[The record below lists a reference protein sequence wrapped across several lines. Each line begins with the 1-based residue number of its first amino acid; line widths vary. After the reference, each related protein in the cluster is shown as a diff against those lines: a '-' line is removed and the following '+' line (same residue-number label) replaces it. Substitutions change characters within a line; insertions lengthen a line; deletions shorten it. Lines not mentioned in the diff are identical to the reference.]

1 MFISKNTMRLL
12 TFLLSPLKN
21 DSRRFPKMAS
31 FVNQIAIVAA
41 MTIIIATASAQSAEP
56 AQRPPNIIV
65 ILADDLGCGDLSLYG
80 GWVKTPRIDRMAK
93 EGMTFT
99 DFHSNSSVCSPTRTA
114 FLTGRYQQRVGIVDV
129 IVGKNEPDTGIPPAT
144 STLSRVFQKSGYATA
159 LFGKWHCGY
168 EPRFNPRHL
177 GFDEFVGFLHGG
189 GGYHSPNFWRD
200 GLQPL
205 SLQGYSTDIITNRSL
220 DFIRRHQDKPFFLYV
235 AHQAVHNPY
244 QTRDDTP
251 DKREPGWNQNA
262 VNVVNQP
269 RYKKIVEDLDQ
280 SVGRILDTV
289 SELGISQDTLVFFWS
304 DNGDVRMSP
313 AELRPYRGGKFS
325 HFEGGHRVPAVAWW
339 PGKIKAGTKSDAL
352 LAGFDL
358 FPTLTDLAGISKDN
372 PANLD
377 GSNAKDHFLQQKPMA
392 PRDLFFGYEPKLGT
406 AMRRD
411 HWKMIIKGD
420 DLQLYNL
427 QNDLKE
433 TNNVAA
439 QNPEIVDPMSRAIEE
454 FKQTVTHL
462 EVSRP

>member
-1 MFISKNTMRLL
+1 MQRL
-12 TFLLSPLKN
+12 TFFLSL
-21 DSRRFPKMAS
+21 SL
-31 FVNQIAIVAA
+31 FVNRIAIGAA
-41 MTIIIATASAQSAEP
+41 MTIVMAIASAQSAEP

-65 ILADDLGCGDLSLYG
+65 ILADDVGCGDLSLYD

-129 IVGKNEPDTGIPPAT
+129 IVGKNEPETGIPPAT
-144 STLSRVFQKSGYATA
+144 PTLSRIFQKSGYATA

-168 EPRFNPRHL
+168 EPKFNPRHL

-189 GGYHSPNFWRD
+189 GGYHNPNFWRD

-205 SLQGYSTDIITNRSL
+205 SLQGYSTDIITDQSL
-220 DFIRRHQDKPFFLYV
+220 DFMKRHQDKPFFLYV

-251 DKREPGWNQNA
+251 DTREQGRNQNA
-262 VNVVNQP
+262 VNDVNRP

-289 SELGISQDTLVFFWS
+289 SELGLSQDTLVFFWS

-339 PGKIKAGTKSDAL
+339 PGKIKAGAKSDAL

-420 DLQLYNL
+420 DLQLYDL
-427 QNDLKE
+427 KNDLKE

-439 QNPEIVDPMSRAIEE
+439 QNPEIVAPMRRAIDE
-454 FKQTVTHL
+454 FKQTVTPG
-462 EVSRP
+462 S

>member
-1 MFISKNTMRLL
+1 MRLL
-12 TFLLSPLKN
+12 KYFLSSMKNIFGCFPETESVEKQYAMNAAATFVIA
-21 DSRRFPKMAS
+21 MAC
-31 FVNQIAIVAA
+31 
-41 MTIIIATASAQSAEP
+41 AQLAESAE
-56 AQRPPNIIV
+56 RPPNIIV
-65 ILADDLGCGDLSLYG
+65 ILADDLGCGDLSLYN

-114 FLTGRYQQRVGIVDV
+114 FLTGRYQQRFGIVDV
-129 IVGKNEPDTGIPPAT
+129 IVGKNEPDVGIPAAT
-144 STLSRVFQKSGYATA
+144 PTLSRVFQQSGYATA

-168 EPRFNPRHL
+168 EPRFNPLYL

-189 GGYHSPNFWRD
+189 GGYHSPTFWRD
-200 GLQPL
+200 GLQPI
-205 SLQGYSTDIITNRSL
+205 SLQGYTTDIITDRSV
-220 DFIRRHQDKPFFLYV
+220 DFIRRHQNSPFFLYI

-251 DKREPGWNQNA
+251 DLREPGWNQNA
-262 VNVVNQP
+262 VNDVNRP

-280 SVGRILDTV
+280 SVGSILDTL
-289 SELGISQDTLVFFWS
+289 SELGLSQDTLVFFWS
-304 DNGDVRMSP
+304 DNGDVRMGP
-313 AELRPYRGGKFS
+313 TERRPYHGGKFS

-358 FPTLTDLAGISKDN
+358 FPTLTDIAGISWDN
-372 PANLD
+372 PTNLD
-377 GSNAKDHFLQQKPMA
+377 GINAKDHFLEQKPIA

-427 QNDLKE
+427 KNDLKE
-433 TNNVAA
+433 TINVAT
-439 QNPEIVDPMSRAIEE
+439 QNSEIVQQMRLAIEN
-454 FKQTVTHL
+454 FKQTVL
-462 EVSRP
+462 PGS